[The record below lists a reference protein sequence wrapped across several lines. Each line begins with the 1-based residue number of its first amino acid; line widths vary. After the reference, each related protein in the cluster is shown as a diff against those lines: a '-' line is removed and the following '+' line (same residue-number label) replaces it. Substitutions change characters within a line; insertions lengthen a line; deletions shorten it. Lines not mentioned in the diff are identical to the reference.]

1 MKLGFLSDI
10 HEDIISLQKGL
21 QLLEKEKCDQV
32 ICLGDITGFSNPYY
46 PFGETKDAN
55 ACIRLVRENC
65 SVVVPGNH
73 DLFSVGR
80 IPQFNAGIEYPENWF
95 SLNIRERM
103 NLMKGKVWL
112 YENEILP
119 ELTEENLLYLQSLP
133 EYHIM
138 ENADFQMLFSHF
150 LYPDVSGSLIKRID
164 DIYDYKAHFWYMRQ
178 HGCKLAFAG
187 HMHKEGF
194 EVVNQH
200 GFREYGFRRKRL
212 QKTESVIGLPSLA
225 ASRNKNGVAVFDTVH
240 FEITAL
246 RIK

>member
-73 DLFSVGR
+73 DLFSAGR

-95 SLNIRERM
+95 NLDIRERM

-112 YENEILP
+112 YEHEILP
-119 ELTEENLLYLQSLP
+119 ELTEENLQYLESLP
-133 EYHIM
+133 EYHIA
-138 ENADFQMLFSHF
+138 ENADFQILFSHF
-150 LYPDVSGSLIKRID
+150 LYPDISGSLIKRID
-164 DIYDYKAHFWYMRQ
+164 DIYDYKAHFRFMRQ
-178 HGCKLAFAG
+178 NNCC
-187 HMHKEGF
+187 
-194 EVVNQH
+194 
-200 GFREYGFRRKRL
+200 
-212 QKTESVIGLPSLA
+212 IGLCRA
-225 ASRNKNGVAVFDTVH
+225 HAQRRV
-240 FEITAL
+240 
-246 RIK
+246 